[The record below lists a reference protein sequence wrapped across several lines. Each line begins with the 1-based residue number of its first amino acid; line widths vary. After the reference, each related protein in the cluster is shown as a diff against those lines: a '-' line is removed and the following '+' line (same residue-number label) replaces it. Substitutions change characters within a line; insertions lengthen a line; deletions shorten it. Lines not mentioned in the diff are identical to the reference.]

1 MCNGYPS
8 SEVNNADWGPK
19 SVKYGLNAHH
29 FIQNINLN
37 KHKLIYPKIRD
48 IVDKKHLFLEHN

>member
-19 SVKYGLNAHH
+19 SVKYGLNDHN
-29 FIQNINLN
+29 FIQNMNLN
-37 KHKLIYPKIRD
+37 TYKLIYPKIRD
-48 IVDKKHLFLEHN
+48 IVYKKTPIP

>member
-48 IVDKKHLFLEHN
+48 IVDKKTPIP